1 MDSLCSKMLEHLLSQ
16 LAADPENTKLV
27 FMPISR
33 LLVENVCSIGDVRVV
48 PPGETDLGNF
58 RPVPNKQLPESEQG
72 VTHFAG
78 QDVREI
84 KTSLT
89 GFGCEVLANTPL
101 VVFTTNVDW
110 DTFLGQDH
118 AADIQ
123 LLKRLTATAERAF
136 DLIRLNFCRF
146 DLPDTLPGNV
156 GSWPGSDAFL
166 GAMIYTLPDHESYLI
181 AGEAIDCS
189 VVAKGLGLELDVD
202 LPDKLPAATDG
213 EVASVAIHGLSLF
226 SDVMTA
232 NSDTIKFV
240 RAMTLLEFLANP
252 DEFKNWKSLKG
263 DIICHCASDKTRYHE
278 LAHRFRELT
287 SLEDASG
294 NQTGIRTLVVHHGRF
309 LEDIVP
315 DSNDRR
321 SLFREIQVFASSV
334 LCDMLENATMSWAQ
348 FQSLRAQKKQSLG
361 V

>member
-1 MDSLCSKMLEHLLSQ
+1 MLEHLLTQ
-16 LAADPENTKLV
+16 VAADPENTKLV

-33 LLVENVCSIGDVRVV
+33 LLVESVCSIGDVRVV
-48 PPGETDLGNF
+48 PAGEIDLAEF
-58 RPVPNKQLPESEQG
+58 RPVPNKTLPESGEG

-78 QDVREI
+78 QDLREL
-84 KTSLT
+84 KTSVT
-89 GFGCEVLANTPL
+89 GFDCNVLANMPL
-101 VVFTTNVDW
+101 VVFTTTLDW
-110 DTFLGQDH
+110 DPFLSQDH
-118 AADIQ
+118 EADIR
-123 LLKRLTATAERAF
+123 LLRRLSATAERAF
-136 DLIRLNFCRF
+136 DFVRLHFCRF

-156 GSWPGSDAFL
+156 GSWIGSEAFL

-189 VVAKGLGLELDVD
+189 IVAKGLGLD
-202 LPDKLPAATDG
+202 LSIDLTDKLPSANDG

-232 NSDTIKFV
+232 NNDTIKFG

-252 DEFKNWKSLKG
+252 DGFKNWKSLKG
-263 DIICHCASDKTRYHE
+263 DIICHCASSKTDYHT

-287 SLEDASG
+287 SLEDAAG

-315 DSNDRR
+315 NVSDRR
-321 SLFREIQVFASSV
+321 SLFRELQVYVASV
-334 LCDMLENATMSWAQ
+334 LEDMLANATMSWSE
-348 FQSLRAQKKQSLG
+348 FQEFRSEKKQSLG